1 MKGDALDDNI
11 IDIIGLVIGVKSVNK
26 FLKNLFEP
34 PAPQF
39 NVI

>member
-11 IDIIGLVIGVKSVNK
+11 IDIIGLEIGVKSVNK
-26 FLKNLFEP
+26 FLKILFEP

-39 NVI
+39 